1 MIKNQ
6 TVKSLLWCLALVFV
20 ACSTGHC
27 RRDGKEVL
35 KKIDPK
41 PPTGYEEENLGSIRV
56 AKSDGSQ
63 QCGMKAGVSL
73 DDMAKEELKGITVL
87 SSEKQNDGLMRIQSC
102 GASTGMMNTYEIRHQ
117 DLRKAQKA
125 GFTVLKAEKKTQ

>member
-1 MIKNQ
+1 MRNQ
-6 TVKSLLWCLALVFV
+6 TFKSVLWCMALVFV

-27 RRDGKEVL
+27 RRDSKEVL
-35 KKIDPK
+35 QKIDPK

-63 QCGMKAGVSL
+63 QCGIKAGISL
-73 DDMAKEELKGITVL
+73 SDMANEELPGVTIL

-117 DLRKAQKA
+117 DLRKAQKS
-125 GFTVLKAEKKTQ
+125 GFTVLKTEKKTQ